1 MPKWFDQKTAG
12 NGGLANPRRVWSV
25 RQPTDRP
32 AAGNGNVNGLDGGLG
47 VEPGFSPI
55 AETDQDLSFPDAP
68 RLALEQL
75 IGQLTDRAQ
84 DVLAAQGRL
93 RGLLRANAAVVEEL
107 SLPAVLRHVVEGA
120 RELVHA
126 RYGAVG
132 VIGPDGDLEQF
143 IHVGM
148 DDDVVDRIGDLPTA
162 HGILGLLIK
171 HPNPV
176 RLTDL
181 RAHPAAVGFPDG
193 HPPMTSFLGVPIRV
207 RGQVVGNLYLAD
219 STRGEFNDDDEQLV
233 TALAGTAG
241 AAIANARLYEQTLQ
255 QRRWRDASSEL
266 TQALL
271 AHSAEPPLDLL
282 VRLVMHATS
291 ADMAM
296 FSTPVSGHAGRV
308 EAAAGMLVD
317 RVGQI
322 FRLDQSLAGRVIRSG
337 TAASVGDGA
346 AGSGN
351 DADDLP
357 DGVGAVIGVRL
368 PGPDATVR
376 GALVV
381 AHTGTRAHFTDND
394 RDQLVRFA
402 VHAGAVLDLE
412 RAREDRATLLQIEDH
427 DRIAADLHDHVIQ
440 ELFATGMGLQGLVSQ
455 LTQPAHRVRVLR
467 YIDTLDDTIRTIR
480 NSIYQL
486 NTAPQKPALTVRL
499 IAILTEQTDT
509 TGLAVAT
516 EFGGH
521 LDQLPAT
528 LDDDIIAV
536 LRESVSNTVRHAG
549 ASAISVKLTLLDNV
563 VTLEVTDNGVGIGHP
578 TRSSGLANMRRRAE
592 NHAGAMRH
600 STPPGGG
607 TRLTWT
613 AHRPHPDAPHEA
625 A

>member
-148 DDDVVDRIGDLPTA
+148 DDDVVDRIGDLPTGQ
-162 HGILGLLIK
+162 GILGLLIK

-193 HPPMTSFLGVPIRV
+193 HPPMASFLGVPIRV
-207 RGQVVGNLYLAD
+207 RGQVFGNLYLTD
-219 STRGEFNDDDEQLV
+219 STNGEFTDDDEQLV

-241 AAIANARLYEQTLQ
+241 VAIANARLYEQTLE
-255 QRRWRDASSEL
+255 QRRWLDASSEL

-271 AHSAEPPLDLL
+271 AHSAEPPLELL
-282 VRLVMHATS
+282 VRLAMHAAS

-296 FSTPVSGHAGRV
+296 FSAPISGHAGRV
-308 EAAAGMLVD
+308 DSAAGMLVD

-337 TAASVGDGA
+337 TAASVGDNA
-346 AGSGN
+346 AGSGQ
-351 DADDLP
+351 DTADDLP
-357 DGVGAVIGVRL
+357 DGVGAVIGVPL

-381 AHTGTRAHFTDND
+381 AHTGSRAHFTQSD
-394 RDQLVRFA
+394 RDQLIRFA

-412 RAREDRATLLQIEDH
+412 RAREDHATLLQIEDH

-440 ELFATGMGLQGLVSQ
+440 ELFATGMGLQGMLSQ
-455 LTQPAHRVRVLR
+455 LKQPAQRARVLR

-480 NSIYQL
+480 DTIYQL
-486 NTAPQKPALTVRL
+486 NSGPEKRPTLTSRL

-521 LDQLPAT
+521 LDQLPTA
-528 LDDDIIAV
+528 LDDDIVAV

-549 ASAISVKLTLLDNV
+549 ASTVTVKLTYLDSG
-563 VTLEVTDNGVGIGHP
+563 TIADIHRACARC
-578 TRSSGLANMRRRAE
+578 RS
-592 NHAGAMRH
+592 
-600 STPPGGG
+600 
-607 TRLTWT
+607 
-613 AHRPHPDAPHEA
+613 
-625 A
+625 